1 MTHTEAIRKLIDRNV
16 SLVKRKGASDYSRET
31 DKLINTIL
39 QYIHETDKELN
50 RLKTLEKN
58 NDIVFI
64 LFGLPDVLKT
74 VDIEFLERYL
84 KFDVMDG
91 MYVFSDWSFEGFEI
105 TPQYIVRKFEAITRS
120 INDDFNMYKFAVD
133 NQIITT
139 ENYNTFEKSNK
150 NWFTWF
156 KHNYSEKEIKEIL
169 KREKYYDYERVT
181 R

>member
-91 MYVFSDWSFEGFEI
+91 MYVF
-105 TPQYIVRKFEAITRS
+105 
-120 INDDFNMYKFAVD
+120 
-133 NQIITT
+133 
-139 ENYNTFEKSNK
+139 
-150 NWFTWF
+150 
-156 KHNYSEKEIKEIL
+156 
-169 KREKYYDYERVT
+169 
-181 R
+181 